1 MIKFSRLFVMIVISF
16 FIAFNF
22 TETKKDKLENEVE
35 QYFRYLTDTIY
46 RYQINVFNSKIVTDE
61 YNKPKG
67 LLYFNTPTIDEKTKN
82 ISVNIDN
89 FFRLI
94 NENKIIQGNVWKVAN
109 IYPNYMYI
117 KPYSDK
123 CKNRSGDKIVNCKQY
138 FDYLLKK
145 EKIKRNLEQSN
156 LTVYETMKVYGPYYK
171 DKIKGEIITVYY
183 PLYFDRKID
192 SILLLDIKADF
203 LKYFLHDFNGEN
215 FTNFSLDKK
224 IKLNEFI
231 FNIIAK
237 QKYFD
242 PMKIPIQRSY
252 WFFSLIC
259 LVIFIF
265 LFVTYEFILFLREN
279 INDNKKD
286 KLTGLYRKDCFN
298 DTKYSVSCIIIIDID
313 YFKNI
318 NDTYG
323 HQVGDIVLKEVSD
336 RIRYF
341 ISKTDIGIRW
351 GGEEFVILLGEEID
365 IKQLKIKLNQLL
377 HAISDIKICNIDV
390 TISIGSFLSP
400 NKIILA
406 NAFKSAD
413 EALYESKRTGRNK
426 YTILMN

>member
-1 MIKFSRLFVMIVISF
+1 MCIR
-16 FIAFNF
+16 
-22 TETKKDKLENEVE
+22 
-35 QYFRYLTDTIY
+35 
-46 RYQINVFNSKIVTDE
+46 
-61 YNKPKG
+61 
-67 LLYFNTPTIDEKTKN
+67 
-82 ISVNIDN
+82 
-89 FFRLI
+89 
-94 NENKIIQGNVWKVAN
+94 
-109 IYPNYMYI
+109 
-117 KPYSDK
+117 
-123 CKNRSGDKIVNCKQY
+123 
-138 FDYLLKK
+138 
-145 EKIKRNLEQSN
+145 
-156 LTVYETMKVYGPYYK
+156 
-171 DKIKGEIITVYY
+171 
-183 PLYFDRKID
+183 DR
-192 SILLLDIKADF
+192 
-203 LKYFLHDFNGEN
+203 
-215 FTNFSLDKK
+215 
-224 IKLNEFI
+224 
-231 FNIIAK
+231 
-237 QKYFD
+237 
-242 PMKIPIQRSY
+242 
-252 WFFSLIC
+252 
-259 LVIFIF
+259 
-265 LFVTYEFILFLREN
+265 REN

>member
-1 MIKFSRLFVMIVISF
+1 M
-16 FIAFNF
+16 
-22 TETKKDKLENEVE
+22 
-35 QYFRYLTDTIY
+35 
-46 RYQINVFNSKIVTDE
+46 
-61 YNKPKG
+61 
-67 LLYFNTPTIDEKTKN
+67 
-82 ISVNIDN
+82 
-89 FFRLI
+89 
-94 NENKIIQGNVWKVAN
+94 
-109 IYPNYMYI
+109 
-117 KPYSDK
+117 
-123 CKNRSGDKIVNCKQY
+123 
-138 FDYLLKK
+138 
-145 EKIKRNLEQSN
+145 
-156 LTVYETMKVYGPYYK
+156 
-171 DKIKGEIITVYY
+171 
-183 PLYFDRKID
+183 
-192 SILLLDIKADF
+192 
-203 LKYFLHDFNGEN
+203 
-215 FTNFSLDKK
+215 
-224 IKLNEFI
+224 
-231 FNIIAK
+231 
-237 QKYFD
+237 
-242 PMKIPIQRSY
+242 
-252 WFFSLIC
+252 
-259 LVIFIF
+259 
-265 LFVTYEFILFLREN
+265 FLREN

-286 KLTGLYRKDCFN
+286 KLTGLYRKDFFN